1 MKKSVIFIVIL
12 TLTSLGRISAE
23 NIEEITVT
31 GSYITTDKENIS
43 VDLINEED
51 YKNLNITNIAEVSK
65 YISSSSGSH
74 FQSNTLDG
82 VDQGMAAVTLRGLDH
97 ASTLV
102 LLNSKRQTFAGTP
115 SHEGE
120 GYVDVNII
128 PEIALKRIE
137 ILKEGATSTYGSDAV
152 AGVINF
158 ITQDDFIGTRIN
170 LGHQETSSYDQ
181 SDKTFGVLYGKE
193 FNNSHIV
200 IAANFLKR
208 SPLSSSE
215 IPRIAENGLS
225 TLGNTFK
232 IRGDDKINSGDYA
245 GSYATGQWV
254 ADPSCENN
262 GGVIAGPFCKFLYGT
277 RFNVV
282 NDEDH
287 QKLYLS
293 YLKENETLTYK
304 LTAIKSS
311 IDVND
316 NPQSPSYPA
325 LSFMSRNIDP
335 GQGGSPFN
343 VPVTWYG
350 RPLGSAFPSPVS
362 PKDIDQYH
370 ISNMIVY
377 KLNDDTNIEL
387 SITQSEHKNF
397 HNRPDTINSRFENA
411 VLGYGGING
420 DLTWNIFQPLINSQE
435 LIDYIKGSEQSLRI
449 GQLSSFDGIVRKT
462 IGNSSMAFGFQYN
475 HESLDIT
482 YNELAR
488 AEFNQSGQLI
498 KSADLLFLGGGMNLS
513 SSRSKKALFM
523 ELNREVN
530 EKVNLLIAS
539 RFEKIDND
547 SSFDPKISLTYEPNE
562 VLIFKGAFG
571 TSFSS
576 PSMAQLYSSEIALG
590 GVRDVING
598 EEQSNSLFV
607 RIAQVGNPNLKP
619 STSDN
624 LNLGLK
630 WDITKNLNILLD
642 YWRIDYKDRLELED
656 PQAKILS
663 NPSSSDIT
671 RNDFGDLIAVNTT
684 FFNEEKTIVKGID
697 FSLKYFRTMDRND
710 LELGLNATYL
720 LEFLTPEHAIEES
733 DHMGNHKEHLIDRVG
748 KFNYNAHTHS
758 LPELRLNAFLGLTYG
773 SIRYGLNARYIDGYS
788 NSRPLPVAAINTGY
802 KTNIDSFLVF
812 DLGITKTIEFE
823 DQELKVGL
831 NFINLL
837 DESAPLLYDS
847 PDFSFDT
854 RLHDPRGR
862 LINFSVDYEF

>member
-1 MKKSVIFIVIL
+1 MKKSVIFLVIL
-12 TLTSLGRISAE
+12 ILPSLGTIVAE
-23 NIEEITVT
+23 SIEEISVT
-31 GSYITTDKENIS
+31 GSYINTDKENIS
-43 VDLINEED
+43 IDLISEED
-51 YKNLNITNIAEVSK
+51 YKNLNITNIAEISK

-120 GYVDVNII
+120 GYIDVNII

-158 ITQDDFIGTRIN
+158 ITQDNFTGTRIN
-170 LGHQETSSYDQ
+170 LGHQETSTYDQ
-181 SDKTFGVLYGKE
+181 SDKTFGVLFGKA
-193 FNNSHIV
+193 FNDSHIV

-232 IRGDDKINSGDYA
+232 MRGNDTIDNGDYA
-245 GSYATGQWV
+245 GSYTTGQWV
-254 ADPSCENN
+254 ADPSCVKN

-277 RFNVV
+277 RFNIV

-287 QKLYLS
+287 RKLYLS
-293 YLKENETLTYK
+293 YLKENENITYK

-343 VPVTWYG
+343 VPITWYG
-350 RPLGSAFPSPVS
+350 RPLGSAFPSPIS
-362 PKDIDQYH
+362 PKEIDQYH
-370 ISNMIVY
+370 ISNMIIFN
-377 KLNDDTNIEL
+377 LNDATNIEL
-387 SITQSEHKNF
+387 SITQSEHQNF

-411 VLGYGGING
+411 VLGNGGING
-420 DLTWNIFQPLINSQE
+420 NLTWNIFKPLTNSEE
-435 LIDYIKGSEQSLRI
+435 LIEYIKGSEKSMRTGKLI
-449 GQLSSFDGIVRKT
+449 SFDGIIRT
-462 IGNSSMAFGFQYN
+462 SLGINSLAYGFQYN
-475 HESLDIT
+475 HESLDIA

-488 AEFNQSGQLI
+488 AEFSQSGQLI
-498 KSADLLFLGGGMNLS
+498 KSADLLFLGGGMDVS
-513 SSRSKKALFM
+513 STRNKKALFI
-523 ELNREVN
+523 ELNHPVN
-530 EKVNLLIAS
+530 QKVNFIVAS
-539 RFEKIDND
+539 RFEKIDNE
-547 SSFDPKISLTYEPNE
+547 SSFDPKISMTYQPSKNMT
-562 VLIFKGAFG
+562 LKGAFG
-571 TSFSS
+571 TSFSA
-576 PSMAQLYSSEIALG
+576 PSMAQLFSSDIALG

-598 EEQSNSLFV
+598 QEQTNSLFV
-607 RIAQVGNPNLKP
+607 RIVQAGNPNLKP
-619 STSDN
+619 ATSKN
-624 LNLGLK
+624 LNLGFK
-630 WDITKNLNILLD
+630 WDINDSSNILLD
-642 YWRIDYKDRLELED
+642 YWKINYKDRLELED

-663 NPSSSDIT
+663 NPNSPDIT
-671 RNDFGDLIAVNTT
+671 RNDFGDLIAVKTT

-697 FSLKYFRTMDRND
+697 FSINYLKMINKIEIDFGINT
-710 LELGLNATYL
+710 TYL
-720 LEFLTPEHAIEES
+720 LEFLTPEHTSEEQG
-733 DHMGNHKEHLIDRVG
+733 HEGEHEEHLIDRVG

-758 LPELRLNAFLGLTYG
+758 LPKLRLNAFLGVTND
-773 SIRYGLNARYIDGYS
+773 SIRYGLNARYLDGYD
-788 NSRPLPVAAINTGY
+788 NLRPLPDSALSNGY
-802 KTNIDSFLVF
+802 KHNIDSFLVF
-812 DLGITKTIEFE
+812 DLGITKTIEMKKQIF
-823 DQELKVGL
+823 KIGL
-831 NFINLL
+831 NLINIL

-862 LINFSVDYEF
+862 LINLTFDYDF